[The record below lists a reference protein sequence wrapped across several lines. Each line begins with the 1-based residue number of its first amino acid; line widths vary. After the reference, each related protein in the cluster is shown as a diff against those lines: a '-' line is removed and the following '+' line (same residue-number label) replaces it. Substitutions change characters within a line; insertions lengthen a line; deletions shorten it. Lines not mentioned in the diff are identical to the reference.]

1 MVDLYDESDSEHGQV
16 ATKGS
21 SQLVVRPKTNIEVV
35 IYPPSQQSRQ
45 SRPAASK
52 ASKKRD
58 NTSQDDEVVEEA
70 RLIDQSDDV
79 KESDHSTS
87 DAHTSYF
94 REPTPER
101 KRVTRASTAP
111 KKQAATI
118 RSVDELP
125 KWAQKPTE
133 MFLTSLVPE
142 LDRVGKT
149 VKHSLQRIKS
159 IEDVKELLPLAPI
172 TDTWTAEESKKL
184 RNERDKLCRSSAAT
198 KRLLS
203 AGQGS
208 DLMTLYKK
216 CLRLYRCFPD
226 DIISVDNNLVYHH
239 PENNRPLKDGYENP
253 NWVNTF
259 CRNLNMVLQHGMFA
273 GSQKL
278 FATAIQY
285 VIKVENGDQTPW
297 WIEGETLEV
306 PRRLQQLSRS
316 NLGTGCPSSIST
328 CWNKRQSLENHLGAC
343 SSLQLSVWSRK
354 ETSRC
359 KDAGMGFA
367 GVPMYRPTRLIAAMT
382 TQARSGPYDYP
393 TKKDMKEVRKY
404 ALHRRREKDAIREKE
419 MAAAERAG
427 YENSSDEEAEDD
439 QGEVEEL
446 VESKESEDDEVIQ
459 DSSAENDQDGDTAM
473 EDVGWLVFGKSHRRP
488 ASTEPLEQDN
498 PDRDFPPDLSMES
511 GMQLDHQPPL
521 PQHQPS
527 NAEDN
532 SSCDAEDLAIRYP
545 ILGARIQE
553 LTERERQRQALLA
566 QQPNHVQELERLV
579 QIQALEE
586 LLETSRLEQL
596 EQA

>member
-1 MVDLYDESDSEHGQV
+1 MTNKKQQTLTVHKGAKKRNTSTLY
-16 ATKGS
+16 
-21 SQLVVRPKTNIEVV
+21 LVHSAHLRFSTNIEVV

-149 VKHSLQRIKS
+149 S

-172 TDTWTAEESKKL
+172 ADTWTAEESKKL
-184 RNERDKLCRSSAAT
+184 RNEWDKLCCSSAAT
-198 KRLLS
+198 KSLLS

-208 DLMTLYKK
+208 DLMTLYKT

-253 NWVNTF
+253 NW
-259 CRNLNMVLQHGMFA
+259 
-273 GSQKL
+273 
-278 FATAIQY
+278 Y

-306 PRRLQQLSRS
+306 PRRLQQLSHS
-316 NLGTGCPSSIST
+316 NLGTGLPQLHKHLLEQTPESRESSWSMLFSAVERLVK
-328 CWNKRQSLENHLGAC
+328 KRDKPVQRRGCEPYKVELFHIDILTRA
-343 SSLQLSVWSRK
+343 LDQ
-354 ETSRC
+354 
-359 KDAGMGFA
+359 MGFA

-393 TKKDMKEVRKY
+393 TEKDMKEERKY

-446 VESKESEDDEVIQ
+446 VESKESENDEVIQ

-498 PDRDFPPDLSMES
+498 PDRDFSPDLSMES
-511 GMQLDHQPPL
+511 GMQLDRQPPL

-545 ILGARIQE
+545 ILAARIQE